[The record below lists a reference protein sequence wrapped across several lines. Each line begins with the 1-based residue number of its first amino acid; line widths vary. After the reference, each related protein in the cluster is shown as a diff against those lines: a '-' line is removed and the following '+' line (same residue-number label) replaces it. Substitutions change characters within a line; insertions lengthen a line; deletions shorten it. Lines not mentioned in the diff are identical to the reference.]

1 VFVLVV
7 SVSAF
12 PSFFDGMHMLD
23 DMESSGSKQFGENVA
38 SSSKGGAFTE
48 HVGKSAVTLTGAF
61 PHEHLKKKDVHAS
74 AHGRTLS
81 VQVSEKNKGKR
92 WSKAETVM
100 VPRPLIP
107 SKLSET
113 VKKGG
118 KVTIVAPMSPAPPAA
133 KGAAAA
139 SPTIQE
145 EITSSSSSSSSPSS
159 TKKQAAAGTKQAQ
172 KLAQGIM
179 GGFARA
185 EAGFM
190 NEFSHGEKDMTRE
203 LSGLFGG
210 QRAAKSK
217 KPSKSKK
224 AKSTKGKKKAKTAA
238 PKKQGKLMT
247 AADKA
252 MKAAAGTK
260 QAAAGTKQSQKMAA
274 MKAQLDKQARQ
285 IAALKS
291 AQHKAESAY
300 NQMASRESLMES
312 KMVAQKKKKNKK
324 KKQQGVN
331 HGGRVHVARGPA
343 PVATFRSPFGT

>member
-1 VFVLVV
+1 M
-7 SVSAF
+7 
-12 PSFFDGMHMLD
+12 G
-23 DMESSGSKQFGENVA
+23 
-38 SSSKGGAFTE
+38 
-48 HVGKSAVTLTGAF
+48 
-61 PHEHLKKKDVHAS
+61 
-74 AHGRTLS
+74 
-81 VQVSEKNKGKR
+81 VSEKNKGKR

-118 KVTIVAPMSPAPPAA
+118 KVTIVAPMAPAPPAA
-133 KGAAAA
+133 KGAAS

-217 KPSKSKK
+217 KPTKNTKAKSTK
-224 AKSTKGKKKAKTAA
+224 AKSTKGKKKAKSSA
-238 PKKQGKLMT
+238 PKKQGKLMP

-252 MKAAAGTK
+252 MKAAAGT
-260 QAAAGTKQSQKMAA
+260 
-274 MKAQLDKQARQ
+274 
-285 IAALKS
+285 
-291 AQHKAESAY
+291 
-300 NQMASRESLMES
+300 
-312 KMVAQKKKKNKK
+312 
-324 KKQQGVN
+324 
-331 HGGRVHVARGPA
+331 
-343 PVATFRSPFGT
+343 